1 MHADV
6 LTTAREAYGRR
17 AWTQAHKLLESIDE
31 TASLAPEDLERLGVA
46 AYMLGLDDQQLEVL
60 ARAHHAHVRDGN
72 RPGAVRAAFWLGV
85 HLTIRGEVGR
95 AGGWLGRAQ
104 RLLEHEAGDCVE
116 RGYLSSADALRAMVA
131 GDWRT
136 TRARVAPSDS
146 RTPWWT
152 MLSPY
157 ASVCSAISPSRVR
170 SVPALSACAR

>member
-17 AWTQAHKLLESIDE
+17 AWTQAHKLLASIDE

-60 ARAHHAHVRDGN
+60 ARAHHAHLRDGN

-95 AGGWLGRAQ
+95 AGCWSTRPATAWSAATSRRQTRFAPWSQATGARRAP
-104 RLLEHEAGDCVE
+104 R
-116 RGYLSSADALRAMVA
+116 RRTRSA
-131 GDWRT
+131 
-136 TRARVAPSDS
+136 S
-146 RTPWWT
+146 
-152 MLSPY
+152 
-157 ASVCSAISPSRVR
+157 ASASAIPT
-170 SVPALSACAR
+170 